1 MSSSVENPLDGRA
14 SGGKPNGVQLGIGLT
29 CPSPELAQICAHAG
43 FDVVLIDM
51 EHGPISIETAY
62 RMVTA
67 ISGSPAEAWIR
78 VAHNDA
84 TLIKLALD
92 TGVREIIVPMVTTA
106 AEAQRAVA
114 AAKYPPAG
122 VRGWGPFRTQYQWRT
137 SMFDY
142 AGRANTE
149 TRLSVLIEHPQAIE
163 NIDDILAVDGLGGAI
178 PAPLDLAVNM
188 GFSDGPGH
196 PEVQEALAH
205 AWRRIASKGVPL
217 ASFAV
222 TPEQGQAALARGA
235 RLLFLGFDTMF
246 VPAAIDNYLR
256 LLNSSDLSR

>member
-1 MSSSVENPLDGRA
+1 VSTSVGNPLAGPGSA
-14 SGGKPNGVQLGIGLT
+14 GKPNGVQLGIGLT

-67 ISGSPAEAWIR
+67 ISGSPAEAWVR

-92 TGVREIIVPMVTTA
+92 IGVREIIVPMVTTA
-106 AEAQRAVA
+106 AEAERAVS

-122 VRGWGPFRTQYQWRT
+122 IRGWGPFRTQYQWRT
-137 SMFDY
+137 RMLDY

-163 NIDDILAVDGLGGAI
+163 NLDDILPSTISAVRFSPPSTSPSTWVSWMDPVTLRSRKPS
-178 PAPLDLAVNM
+178 PAH
-188 GFSDGPGH
+188 G
-196 PEVQEALAH
+196 
-205 AWRRIASKGVPL
+205 RRSPAKDSGSL
-217 ASFAV
+217 AS
-222 TPEQGQAALARGA
+222 PLPRS
-235 RLLFLGFDTMF
+235 RDK
-246 VPAAIDNYLR
+246 LR
-256 LLNSSDLSR
+256 SPVASSCSSSASTRCSCLER